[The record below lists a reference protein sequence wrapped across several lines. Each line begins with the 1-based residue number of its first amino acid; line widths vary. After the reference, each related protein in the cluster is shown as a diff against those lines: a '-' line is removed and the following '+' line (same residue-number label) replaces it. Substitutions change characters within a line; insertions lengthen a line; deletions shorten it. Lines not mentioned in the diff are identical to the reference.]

1 VKRSLFYRDKVLAT
15 EYIYEL
21 DKFIAGF
28 NINLRKVETE
38 KLAQFT
44 IENPNNSGDILEDI
58 ERKRREK

>member
-21 DKFIAGF
+21 DQFVAGF
-28 NINLRKVETE
+28 NKNLRKVETE